1 MDKFEN
7 AYTGPTLWAAKT
19 TDPWLDVILCCF
31 LLKFFTFEHGD
42 LNVLLYTGPH
52 KLCTGSYVHKILCM
66 MPIRMTKYLFQA
78 FLWWSMRAQSG
89 LTFCDPMTPRLL
101 CPWIFQAIVLEWI
114 AIFFSRG
121 SSQSRDRTRVS
132 HIVDRSFTV
141 INCLIP
147 ILSIQWRQ

>member
-7 AYTGPTLWAAKT
+7 VYTGPTSSAAKT

-31 LLKFFTFEHGD
+31 LLKFFTFEHGY

-101 CPWIFQAIVLEWI
+101 CPWNSPGNYTGPGGHFLLQGIFPSQ
-114 AIFFSRG
+114 G
-121 SSQSRDRTRVS
+121 SNLSLLHLQ
-132 HIVDRSFTV
+132 HWQV
-141 INCLIP
+141 ILYH
-147 ILSIQWRQ
+147 